1 MLTALLL
8 PRSLCLLTPPPHSH
22 LLYQGCISMSCG
34 IKREFSPGLKLL
46 PVVLK
51 SKACPNDKW
60 WQFVQ
65 ASSLCSQRMA
75 LNGLVLL
82 VSVASVTRSLRV
94 TRPHTGSTGIPH
106 PFILHILNSELT
118 RTDHIHYFICPPAA
132 TAGRQ
137 CSDQPICSCD
147 DEEQRQNKWLRSRVC
162 PYSLCQFPV

>member
-1 MLTALLL
+1 MISPSHLGCFLCSL
-8 PRSLCLLTPPPHSH
+8 PCCSHAPSGSFPPPPPPPSPHSH

-65 ASSLCSQRMA
+65 ASSLCSQRTA

-82 VSVASVTRSLRV
+82 VSVASVTRSLRL
-94 TRPHTGSTGIPH
+94 TRPHTGSTGVPQ
-106 PFILHILNSELT
+106 PSILDGELT
-118 RTDHIHYFICPPAA
+118 RKDHIHYFICPPAA
-132 TAGRQ
+132 TAGSQ
-137 CSDQPICSCD
+137 CSDQPIYSCD
-147 DEEQRQNKWLRSRVC
+147 DETK
-162 PYSLCQFPV
+162 